1 MVQPRTKSLCYT
13 IRGGIVMA
21 EKISETTDDCRKELK
36 CIGLRISYF
45 RKLKNVT
52 QAELADKLA
61 INKNYLSHIES
72 GSANKAISLPLLIR
86 ISKALDVELS
96 LLTDLSDLNKNELG
110 SFVRD
115 MRQTFDE
122 MKELNAEL
130 DKMLEQMN
138 DYDLTEDNEI

>member
-1 MVQPRTKSLCYT
+1 
-13 IRGGIVMA
+13 MA
-21 EKISETTDDCRKELK
+21 EKILDTTDDCRKELK
-36 CIGLRISYF
+36 CIGLRISYV

-72 GSANKAISLPLLIR
+72 GSANKAVSLPLLIR

-96 LLTDLSDLNKNELG
+96 LLTALSDLNKNELG
-110 SFVRD
+110 EFVRD

-130 DKMLEQMN
+130 DKMMAQM
-138 DYDLTEDNEI
+138 DNFDESD